1 MSCSM
6 HDPLVISTKSIKM
19 ISPMRIGNDSYLHQA
34 IFLSSRDS
42 YIKGLFAA
50 HNLRC
55 VQQILGSIGSTK
67 VKCTHISLPT
77 SPFNSNLLGYASFL
91 IHMLFSSDLWTM
103 LKILIT

>member
-1 MSCSM
+1 MPCCM

-19 ISPMRIGNDSYLHQA
+19 IYSPMRIGNDSYLHQA

-42 YIKGLFAA
+42 YVKGLFAA

-55 VQQILGSIGSTK
+55 VQQILRSIGSTK
-67 VKCTHISLPT
+67 VKYTDISFYPT

-91 IHMLFSSDLWTM
+91 IHMLFSSM
-103 LKILIT
+103 A